1 MGEIR
6 RVAKGMLKKWLRN
19 GGKSLV
25 LLLLEFPDCL
35 KGDAMKPPSL
45 TSILLGLI
53 PFIAT
58 CFSVSL
64 WDRIYPMVLGI
75 PFNLFWVILWLFL
88 TPLCMWGA
96 YQLERARSAAGD
108 REQGGTR

>member
-1 MGEIR
+1 MR
-6 RVAKGMLKKWLRN
+6 
-19 GGKSLV
+19 
-25 LLLLEFPDCL
+25 
-35 KGDAMKPPSL
+35 AMKPPL
-45 TSILLGLI
+45 LASILLGVI

-64 WDRIYPMVLGI
+64 WDRIYPFVLGI
-75 PFNLFWVILWLFL
+75 PFNVFWVILWLFL

-96 YQLERARSAAGD
+96 YQIEMTRSADND

>member
-1 MGEIR
+1 
-6 RVAKGMLKKWLRN
+6 
-19 GGKSLV
+19 
-25 LLLLEFPDCL
+25 
-35 KGDAMKPPSL
+35 MKPPSL

-64 WDRIYPMVLGI
+64 WDRIYPIVLGI

-96 YQLERARSAAGD
+96 YHLETARSADGD

>member
-1 MGEIR
+1 
-6 RVAKGMLKKWLRN
+6 
-19 GGKSLV
+19 
-25 LLLLEFPDCL
+25 
-35 KGDAMKPPSL
+35 MKPPSL
-45 TSILLGLI
+45 VSIILGLI

-64 WDRIYPMVLGI
+64 WDRIRPTVLGV

-96 YQLERARSAAGD
+96 YQVEMTRSAEGD
-108 REQGGTR
+108 RRQGGAR